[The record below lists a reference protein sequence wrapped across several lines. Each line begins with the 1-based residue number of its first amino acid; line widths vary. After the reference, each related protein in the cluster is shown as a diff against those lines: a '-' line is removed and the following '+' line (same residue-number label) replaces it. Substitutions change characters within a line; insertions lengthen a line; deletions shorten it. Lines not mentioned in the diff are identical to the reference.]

1 MTSRRANKSRKV
13 QYITQ
18 KLRSAYKDG
27 KLTEGQIARLEAIG
41 FEWVPRSSIPL
52 SEADP
57 ELAKQWHPT
66 KNGDLTPAD
75 VAVGSGRRVWW
86 KCPDCGGEWGV
97 RVVNRTTANTN
108 CPYCSNK
115 KVLPGFNDLATT
127 HPDLAKQWH
136 PTKNGD
142 FAPSDAISGSAKRVW
157 WRCPTCGGEW
167 RTSVALRIN
176 QDTGCPYCAGK
187 KVLVGFNDLATT
199 HPKIAAQLHPTK
211 NGSLTPRGVVAGSNK
226 KVWWKCPDCGGEWA
240 ATISSRVNG
249 VGCPFGSGK
258 RILLGFNDLATTH
271 PDLAKQWHP
280 AKNGDLTPRDVTAGS
295 DKKVWWRHWHEESQT
310 WHEWRAAISS
320 RQAGNGCPVC
330 ARVSLGQKM
339 AKAVIRI
346 EDGAYFPSM
355 KPH

>member
-1 MTSRRANKSRKV
+1 MAFRLRKAYRESR
-13 QYITQ
+13 
-18 KLRSAYKDG
+18 
-27 KLTEGQIARLEAIG
+27 LTEEQIARLEAIG

-66 KNGDLTPAD
+66 KNGALTPAD

-115 KVLPGFNDLATT
+115 KVLRGFNDLATT

-142 FAPSDAISGSAKRVW
+142 
-157 WRCPTCGGEW
+157 
-167 RTSVALRIN
+167 
-176 QDTGCPYCAGK
+176 
-187 KVLVGFNDLATT
+187 
-199 HPKIAAQLHPTK
+199 
-211 NGSLTPRGVVAGSNK
+211 LTPRDVTAGSNK

-280 AKNGDLTPRDVTAGS
+280 TKNGDLTPRDVTAGS

-355 KPH
+355 KYALSGGKPARNIGRACKTGRTAYGYHWRYATEEEIAAHKAGEDFGGQGKE

>member
-1 MTSRRANKSRKV
+1 MTSRKANKSRKV

-115 KVLPGFNDLATT
+115 KVLRGFNDLATT

-157 WRCPTCGGEW
+157 WRCPACGGEW

-199 HPKIAAQLHPTK
+199 HPKIAAQWHPT
-211 NGSLTPRGVVAGSNK
+211 
-226 KVWWKCPDCGGEWA
+226 
-240 ATISSRVNG
+240 
-249 VGCPFGSGK
+249 
-258 RILLGFNDLATTH
+258 
-271 PDLAKQWHP
+271 
-280 AKNGDLTPRDVTAGS
+280 KNGDLTPRDVADGS
-295 DKKVWWRHWHEESQT
+295 EKKVWWKCNRCG
-310 WHEWRAAISS
+310 HEWKAAIAS
-320 RQAGNGCPVC
+320 RARSRRGCPKC
-330 ARVSLGQKM
+330 AKAAIGMRN
-339 AKAVIRI
+339 AKAVVRI
-346 EDGAYFPSM
+346 EDGMYFPSL
-355 KPH
+355 KNARLDGGNASNVTRACKTGRAAYGYHWRYATEEEIAAHKAGEDSDGQGEE